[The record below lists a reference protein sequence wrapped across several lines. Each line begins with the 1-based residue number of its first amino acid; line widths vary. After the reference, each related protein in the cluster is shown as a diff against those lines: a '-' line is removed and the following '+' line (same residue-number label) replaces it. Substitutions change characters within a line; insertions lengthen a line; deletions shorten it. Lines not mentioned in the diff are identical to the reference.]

1 VLAGVLGGLAEKF
14 GWEPRPLRLLYGIVT
29 VATMGAAL
37 IPYIAMWAIARP
49 HGPPRITP
57 RLWRSHTNSVV
68 GGVLGGLSEKW
79 GSSATVLRVAY
90 VIGTGLTGF
99 IPGILLYL
107 LVWTGTQTSDRLHDR
122 R

>member
-14 GWEPRPLRLLYGIVT
+14 GWETRPLRLLFGILT
-29 VATMGAAL
+29 FATAGAAL
-37 IPYIAMWAIARP
+37 IPYLAVWAIARP

-57 RLWRSHTNSVV
+57 RFWRSPTNSVL

-79 GSSATVLRVAY
+79 GRSPTVLRAAY
-90 VIGTGLTGF
+90 VVGTGLTGF
-99 IPGILLYL
+99 IPGILVYL
-107 LVWTGTQTSDRLHDR
+107 LVWTATPTSDRLHDR